1 MILAPSRVS
10 TQKGTEQWD
19 VIVLKCAQ
27 QEASLGQLSGPQQT
41 PARLQGLA
49 RWMEFSYSLQF
60 ITNQVLLLLPAL
72 PSPAS
77 KEK

>member
-1 MILAPSRVS
+1 MILAPLRGS

-27 QEASLGQLSGPQQT
+27 QEVLLRQLSGPE
-41 PARLQGLA
+41 LQGLA
-49 RWMEFSYSLQF
+49 GLMELSCSLQF
-60 ITNQVLLLLPAL
+60 IINQVLLSLPAL

>member
-1 MILAPSRVS
+1 MILAPSRGS

-49 RWMEFSYSLQF
+49 R
-60 ITNQVLLLLPAL
+60 
-72 PSPAS
+72 
-77 KEK
+77 